1 MPSKNQKVITIGRKE
16 PCDKKNLY
24 TTTNL
29 DTLQEAMK
37 TLKGESFKLWCYL
50 QKNQENFKLELS
62 QKACEGWGIKKDAYY
77 SGVNT
82 LIKEGYL
89 IETGEDLFT
98 FSEKPKKTDA
108 NSEKPK
114 DISEKPNNA
123 VADFGKTEEKV
134 KFVF

>member
-1 MPSKNQKVITIGRKE
+1 MPSKNQKVITIGCKE

-24 TTTNL
+24 TMTNL

-37 TLKGESFKLWCYL
+37 NLKGESFKLWCYL
-50 QKNQENFKLELS
+50 QKNQEGFKLELS

-82 LIKEGYL
+82 LINEGYL
-89 IETGEDLFT
+89 IQTGEDLFT
-98 FSEKPKKTDA
+98 FSEKPKKPVA

-114 DISEKPNNA
+114 SISEKPNNA
-123 VADFGKTEEKV
+123 VADFGKTEEKN
-134 KFVF
+134 KFIF

>member
-62 QKACEGWGIKKDAYY
+62 QKACESWGIKKDAYY

-82 LIKEGYL
+82 LINEGYL
-89 IETGEDLFT
+89 IETGKDLYT

-114 DISEKPNNA
+114 ISSEKPNNA